1 MADNSQLPGAAAVE
15 VEAQSKVN
23 LRLRILA
30 QESNG
35 YHQIET
41 LFLRLNLADTVRVRR
56 TGRERSLDVT
66 GLADPDSIGPL
77 EKNLAWRAAQA
88 YLTASGQR
96 HGFAIEI
103 EKRIP
108 IGGGLG
114 GGSADAAAVLRAME
128 AMAVEPLGPRGLLTI
143 AAQIGADVT
152 FLASDAVF
160 ALAWGRGERLL
171 ALEPPQARAVL
182 LVVPSFSV
190 STVDAYRW
198 VDHERDYETEHP
210 EPALIDGGAL
220 GDWDDICAVA
230 MNEFESAVGSRH
242 PEIAAVLDSLRS
254 SEHAE
259 LALMSGS
266 GSTLFA
272 VAKEGM
278 MVTDIEV
285 PHAESLLARTI
296 ATHTAT
302 RVEPVTAIE

>member
-1 MADNSQLPGAAAVE
+1 MADNSQLPAAQAVE
-15 VEAQSKVN
+15 VEAQAKVN
-23 LRLRILA
+23 MRLRILA

-41 LFLRLNLADTVRVRR
+41 LFLRLNLADTIRVRR
-56 TGRERSLDVT
+56 TARERSLDVT
-66 GLADPDSIGPL
+66 GLADPDAIGPL

-88 YLTASGQR
+88 YLTASGSR

-143 AAQIGADVT
+143 AAHIGADVT

-171 ALEPPQARAVL
+171 AIAPPQSRAVL
-182 LVVPSFSV
+182 LVVPSFGV
-190 STVDAYRW
+190 NTADAYRW
-198 VDHERDYETEHP
+198 VDHERDYESEHP
-210 EPALIDGGAL
+210 EPALIDGGSL
-220 GDWDDICAVA
+220 GDWEDICAVA
-230 MNEFESAVGSRH
+230 MNEFEGAVGSRH

-272 VAKEGM
+272 VAKEGK
-278 MVTDIEV
+278 MVSDIEV
-285 PHAESLLARTI
+285 PHAEALLARTI

-302 RVEPVTAIE
+302 RVEPVIALE